1 MLGKSRIEKQ
11 KEMLKEG
18 REGVTK
24 LKAERDQ
31 LRSLQLN
38 SNPDVQAQALANKR
52 AADHAQAKLARL
64 QEEAQK
70 LKNDKAAG
78 VKTIQKKDLENA
90 RLKKSLGDI
99 GEIQNSTMNELEI
112 ERQKSPWIEM
122 R

>member
-31 LRSLQLN
+31 LCSLQLN

-52 AADHAQAKLARL
+52 AADHAQAKLARV

-78 VKTIQKKDLENA
+78 VKTIQKKDLENTL
-90 RLKKSLGDI
+90 LKKSLGDI